1 MNRRKT
7 LELRHLRSAPRARPG
22 EPNRALDVDPVLQA
36 PPQSFRRPLSGHA
49 PTPFFA
55 RRSAT
60 RHRALAAW
68 PGDLGPSLVSSL
80 GGAPGVQSLRR
91 FPPADG
97 WIRRLKP
104 AAWHSSG
111 ISADPGPRAVRD
123 LLSAPIIFVGV
134 TDRLLEKRDL
144 KGARPGMRWRRLLG
158 FAPVCGPFPRATSS
172 RIVPALGFASCRV
185 GGRTTAHP
193 GGHVTAADHQP
204 PEFARRIT
212 ATGELPIRSW
222 VCGDP
227 QRSELH
233 GLRELLDGHASCQQS
248 VARAPRRRPFS
259 VLMGLM
265 PGRSDRC
272 FTRRSDRLPV

>member
-1 MNRRKT
+1 V
-7 LELRHLRSAPRARPG
+7 PARPG
-22 EPNRALDVDPVLQA
+22 KPIDALTSDPTTSSASASV
-36 PPQSFRRPLSGHA
+36 PPPDPGHA

-68 PGDLGPSLVSSL
+68 PGDAGSFPRISSL

-204 PEFARRIT
+204 PESARRIT

-227 QRSELH
+227 HRSEMHNPSRAARRACLLPTERCSRSASPSLQRIDGADAWPVRPMLH
-233 GLRELLDGHASCQQS
+233 APIGSAPCLRFCT
-248 VARAPRRRPFS
+248 VRR
-259 VLMGLM
+259 
-265 PGRSDRC
+265 
-272 FTRRSDRLPV
+272 TKI